1 MRGLIEALKAGT
13 LVEALKAPVRRHW
26 PRLRLRTLL
35 LVTFVFVAALPG
47 IGALFLRVYENTLV
61 RQTEAELI
69 AQSAALSAA
78 VGAAWPGAREIRV
91 VPPARGYGDPDMA
104 GGALSTIDLRS
115 TKVLPERP
123 APLAVAGGASAEARA
138 AAVRAAPV
146 LRVTAGTT
154 LASIRL
160 LDAGGRVLLGPE
172 AGKVYSGVA
181 EIDAARAGAPAT
193 VLRRNG
199 DYRPR
204 YRLEW
209 LSRASDLR
217 IHHAAPVVVNGRTVA
232 VLLLSRSPRALFRG
246 LYEDRGKI
254 LFGIAAI
261 FAALVVLSGL
271 LSRGIVRP
279 IEALSEA
286 TRAVARGGGQ
296 VPDVPRTAATEIQ
309 ALYADFATMA
319 AAIEQ
324 RSRYLRDFAHAVS
337 HEFKTPLAGI
347 RGAIEILEDHHEGM
361 APADRRRFLA
371 NIDADAGRLTL
382 LVQRLLE
389 LARADVAGRDA
400 GAISD
405 VRLILARV
413 ADALGGRGLR
423 VEIEAPEGLVAA
435 AVQAA
440 SLEAILTGLVEN
452 GRQAG
457 AGQVR
462 LVARKEAGFVVLEVA
477 DDGSGIPA
485 ADRARV
491 FEPFFTSR
499 RASGGTGLGLPIAR
513 SLLEAQGGSI
523 ALAEDGPGT
532 RFVLRIPVAGPPSPS
547 PRP

>member
-1 MRGLIEALKAGT
+1 MRGLIEAF
-13 LVEALKAPVRRHW
+13 KAPVRRHW

-35 LVTFVFVAALPG
+35 LITFVFVAALPG

-78 VGAAWPGAREIRV
+78 VGAAWPGARTIRV
-91 VPPARGYGDPDMA
+91 VPPVGDGDADLA

-123 APLAVAGGASAEARA
+123 APLASGGAASVEARTA
-138 AAVRAAPV
+138 AARVAPV

-160 LDAGGRVLLGPE
+160 LDAQGRVLLGPE
-172 AGKVYSGVA
+172 DGLRYSGVA
-181 EIDAARAGAPAT
+181 EVDAARRGAPST

-199 DYRPR
+199 DYQPR
-204 YRLEW
+204 YRMEW

-232 VLLLSRSPRALFRG
+232 VLVLSRSPRALFRG

-279 IEALSEA
+279 IEVLSEA
-286 TRAVARGGGQ
+286 TRAVARGGGA

-319 AAIEQ
+319 AAIER

-347 RGAIEILEDHHEGM
+347 RGAIEILEDHHEDM
-361 APADRRRFLA
+361 APEDRRRFLA
-371 NIDADAGRLTL
+371 NIDADAGRLTQ

-389 LARADVAGRDA
+389 LARADVAGHDA
-400 GAISD
+400 HAVSD
-405 VRLILARV
+405 VGLILARV
-413 ADALGGRGLR
+413 ADALRSDALR
-423 VEIEAPEGLVAA
+423 IEVAAADLPRA
-435 AVQAA
+435 AVQAE
-440 SLEAILTGLVEN
+440 SLEATLTGLVEN
-452 GRQAG
+452 SRQAG
-457 AGQVR
+457 AWVVR
-462 LVARKEAGFVVLEVA
+462 LSAREEDGFVLLEVL

-532 RFVLRIPVAGPPSPS
+532 RFVLQVPVVG
-547 PRP
+547 